1 MLPATGFKAMDPFV
15 CIWTEL
21 LFLDITIFEVR
32 GALGSPGHMGKPMTI
47 KIYETT
53 VSISSQGG
61 F

>member
-1 MLPATGFKAMDPFV
+1 MDPFV

-32 GALGSPGHMGKPMTI
+32 GALRSPGDMGKPMTI

-53 VSISSQGG
+53 LFQFLPRVG
-61 F
+61 FKQQI